1 VTTPVDAQIRAGT
14 MRGLL
19 CGAKS
24 RVANI
29 PTVPVASELGMPEL
43 EAAVYFGVATTA
55 GTPRETIIEL
65 NAAVNAALKAEAV
78 RERLTSLGFIP
89 TGGTP
94 EAYAKRLADE
104 TVRWRK
110 VIKDAK
116 IPAPT

>member
-1 VTTPVDAQIRAGT
+1 
-14 MRGLL
+14 M
-19 CGAKS
+19 
-24 RVANI
+24 
-29 PTVPVASELGMPEL
+29 
-43 EAAVYFGVATTA
+43 ATTA
-55 GTPRETIIEL
+55 GTPPEL
-65 NAAVNAALKAEAV
+65 IAQYNAAINAALKVEAV

-94 EAYAKRLADE
+94 EAYAQRLADE

>member
-1 VTTPVDAQIRAGT
+1 
-14 MRGLL
+14 
-19 CGAKS
+19 
-24 RVANI
+24 I
-29 PTVPVASELGMPEL
+29 PNVPVASELGMPEL

-55 GTPRETIIEL
+55 GTPPETIQQL
-65 NAAVNAALKAEAV
+65 NAAVNAALKVEAV

-89 TGGTP
+89 TGGTS

>member
-1 VTTPVDAQIRAGT
+1 MAGD
-14 MRGLL
+14 
-19 CGAKS
+19 

-29 PTVPVASELGMPEL
+29 PDVPVASELGHPEL

-55 GTPRETIIEL
+55 GTPRETIQEL

-78 RERLTSLGFIP
+78 RERLMSLGFIP
-89 TGGTP
+89 TGGTA